1 MDNVSAHAGAV
12 SGEHGGQ
19 AASNDEVV
27 PPAPEPPAPEPSISL
42 GPAPTTLSH
51 FTARRA
57 LHGGTGSTLTSRGRG
72 LRVRAG
78 AGRAGVARFP
88 PLGADALRLLP
99 TAASLCAFS
108 LAF

>member
-27 PPAPEPPAPEPSISL
+27 PPAPPAPEPSISL

-51 FTARRA
+51 FTAARA

-72 LRVRAG
+72 LRVRL
-78 AGRAGVARFP
+78 RR
-88 PLGADALRLLP
+88 LGAARLALP
-99 TAASLCAFS
+99 HS
-108 LAF
+108 